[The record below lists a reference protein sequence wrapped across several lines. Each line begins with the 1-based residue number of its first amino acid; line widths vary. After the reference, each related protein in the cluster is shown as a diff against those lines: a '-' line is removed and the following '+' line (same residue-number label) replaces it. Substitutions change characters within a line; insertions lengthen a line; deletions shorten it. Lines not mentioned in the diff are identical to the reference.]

1 MVESRLLGR
10 DDIAVFDHVADGVFD
25 HQVDPA
31 LASEFLGDPR
41 HHMVVAIE
49 DGAVVGMGSAVDYI
63 HPDKPRQLWINE
75 MGVARSH
82 HRRGIGRQILDAL
95 IAHGR
100 AIGCTEAWLGTELDN
115 GPARGLYES
124 AGGKG
129 ETFVLY
135 SFSNDSPEDSG
146 RM

>member
-1 MVESRLLGR
+1 MSIEIRLLGR
-10 DDIAVFDHVADGVFD
+10 DDIAVFDHVAEDVFD

-31 LASEFLGDPR
+31 LAREFLADPR

-49 DGAVVGMGSAVDYI
+49 DGVIVGMGSAVDYI

-75 MGVARSH
+75 MGVAPSH

-95 IAHGR
+95 LAHGR
-100 AIGCTEAWLGTELDN
+100 DMGCTEAWLGTELEN
-115 GPARGLYES
+115 EPARKLYES
-124 AGGKG
+124 GGGKG

-135 SFSNDSPEDSG
+135 SFDY
-146 RM
+146 M